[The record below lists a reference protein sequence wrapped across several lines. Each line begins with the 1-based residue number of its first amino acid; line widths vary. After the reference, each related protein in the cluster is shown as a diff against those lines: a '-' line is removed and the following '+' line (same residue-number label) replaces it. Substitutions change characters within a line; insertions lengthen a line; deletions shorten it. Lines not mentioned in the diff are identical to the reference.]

1 MKTFIL
7 SLMAVSLLS
16 GCAHM
21 GKSCCCKKDG
31 GCATGE
37 GHKEHKG
44 HKDHKDCGSECAMKK
59 EKAEGN

>member
-1 MKTFIL
+1 
-7 SLMAVSLLS
+7 MAVSLLS